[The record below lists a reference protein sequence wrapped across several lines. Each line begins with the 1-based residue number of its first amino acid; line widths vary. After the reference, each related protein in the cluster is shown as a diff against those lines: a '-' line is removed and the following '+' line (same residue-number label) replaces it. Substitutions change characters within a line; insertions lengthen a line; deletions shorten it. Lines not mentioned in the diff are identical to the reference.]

1 MPPEQRINISNWKTS
16 KRMSIF
22 NCHVNPVSMKHFEN
36 HKNLPK
42 IQISKPEYSIKLFDI
57 EIIFFRQILVLDF
70 DLHCFWTSK
79 SKFFANRSII

>member
-1 MPPEQRINISNWKTS
+1 MKDLKKNVDIQLSRESGFDETFWKH
-16 KRMSIF
+16 K
-22 NCHVNPVSMKHFEN
+22 N

>member
-1 MPPEQRINISNWKTS
+1 
-16 KRMSIF
+16 
-22 NCHVNPVSMKHFEN
+22 MKHFENNKN